1 MLRVVMVVVTMVPT
15 EVNQEPITDM
25 VVAVDA
31 VAVRVVVAVS
41 LLLQLKPHIR
51 L

>member
-25 VVAVDA
+25 VVAVDP
-31 VAVRVVVAVS
+31 VAVRVVVAVA